1 MSLGWRLRSFALLGA
16 AAAALAGCAS
26 ALDVRYPESDAR
38 PALLSSVAPRRV
50 AIAPVVDRRLQ
61 QARIGDDPTSRD
73 PIVTRRPAGEIVRE
87 ALAIEIARN
96 GHPVVTD
103 APDVLLSPELEEFWI
118 DSTPLQGATQYVGR
132 VSFALSVVD
141 AHTGGRLLTRRYV
154 GIKRLHAGSDAPDA
168 WRQVLDAALARSM
181 RDVATDPEL
190 VAALSPR

>member
-1 MSLGWRLRSFALLGA
+1 MSLGRRLRSIALLGA
-16 AAAALAGCAS
+16 AAATLAGCAS
-26 ALDVRYPESDAR
+26 ALDVRYPEGDAR
-38 PALLSSVAPRRV
+38 PALLASVAPRRV

-61 QARIGDDPTSRD
+61 QARVGDDPISHD
-73 PIVTRRPAGEIVRE
+73 PIVTRRPAGEVVRE
-87 ALAIEIARN
+87 ALATEIARN

-103 APDVLLSPELEEFWI
+103 APDVLLSPVLEEFWI
-118 DSTPLQGATQYVGR
+118 DSAPLQGAIQYVGR

-154 GIKRLHAGSDAPDA
+154 GIKRLRAESDAPDA
-168 WRQVLDAALARSM
+168 WRRILDAALARSL